1 MQCQFSRIRYLKS
14 SWRGSPRETTGLTRN
29 GLHQLN
35 YYNKIWTLPEK
46 WKPYLCHCGE
56 HGFHFTNEL
65 LVGHHNCLYCTGLW
79 LDGFLAD
86 DRKDEMIT
94 VEPRYNERPISKMWS
109 PFQGFLFFSCFTI
122 ALVKNFFITW
132 FHCISVQT
140 ITIATRGPYSWRFP
154 AHLHESLLSCFGRP
168 NLLTA
173 TCISSISSKW

>member
-14 SWRGSPRETTGLTRN
+14 SWRGSPRETTGLIRN

-35 YYNKIWTLPEK
+35 YYNTIWKLSEK

-65 LVGHHNCLYCTGLW
+65 LMGHHNCFHCTGLW

-109 PFQGFLFFSCFTI
+109 PFQGFFFHVLLLLWWRISFVMARTSLYI
-122 ALVKNFFITW
+122 YNSFITW
-132 FHCISVQT
+132 FHCTVNS
-140 ITIATRGPYSWRFP
+140 R
-154 AHLHESLLSCFGRP
+154 
-168 NLLTA
+168 
-173 TCISSISSKW
+173 

>member
-1 MQCQFSRIRYLKS
+1 MHCQFSRIRYLKS
-14 SWRGSPRETTGLTRN
+14 SWRGSPSETTGLTRN

-65 LVGHHNCLYCTGLW
+65 LMGHHNCFHCTGLW

-94 VEPRYNERPISKMWS
+94 VEPRHNERPIGKMWS
-109 PFQGFLFFSCFTI
+109 PFQDFFFMFYYCFGEEYRSLWRGLRYI
-122 ALVKNFFITW
+122 YIYNSFITW
-132 FHCISVQT
+132 FHCTVNS
-140 ITIATRGPYSWRFP
+140 R
-154 AHLHESLLSCFGRP
+154 
-168 NLLTA
+168 
-173 TCISSISSKW
+173 

>member
-65 LVGHHNCLYCTGLW
+65 LMGHHNCFHCTGLW

-94 VEPRYNERPISKMWS
+94 VEPRHNERPIGKMWS
-109 PFQGFLFFSCFTI
+109 PFQDFFFMFYYCFGEEYRSLWRGLRYI
-122 ALVKNFFITW
+122 YIYNSFITW
-132 FHCISVQT
+132 FHCTVNS
-140 ITIATRGPYSWRFP
+140 R
-154 AHLHESLLSCFGRP
+154 
-168 NLLTA
+168 
-173 TCISSISSKW
+173 

>member
-1 MQCQFSRIRYLKS
+1 MHCQFSRIRYLKS
-14 SWRGSPRETTGLTRN
+14 LWRGSPSETTGLTRN

-65 LVGHHNCLYCTGLW
+65 LMGHHNCFHCTGLW

-94 VEPRYNERPISKMWS
+94 AEPRYNKRPIGKMWS
-109 PFQGFLFFSCFTI
+109 PFQGFFLFYYCFGEEYSSLWRGIRYTY
-122 ALVKNFFITW
+122 NFFITW
-132 FHCISVQT
+132 FQSISVQT
-140 ITIATRGPYSWRFP
+140 IT
-154 AHLHESLLSCFGRP
+154 SLSGL
-168 NLLTA
+168 
-173 TCISSISSKW
+173 